1 MGKNRNKKK
10 LALKKETV
18 RQLDTM
24 SEDQLRRAA
33 GGLDF
38 AAKTGLCIINNTI
51 GTIGGTVSL
60 ACIRTTTYTFGCEPS
75 GNC

>member
-1 MGKNRNKKK
+1 MGKNKNKKK

-33 GGLDF
+33 GGLD
-38 AAKTGLCIINNTI
+38 ALVVKTGACIINNTI
-51 GTIGGTVSL
+51 GGTVTL
-60 ACIRTTTYTFGCEPS
+60 VCIRTTTYTFGCEPS
-75 GNC
+75 GTC

>member
-1 MGKNRNKKK
+1 MGKNKNKKK

-33 GGLDF
+33 GGLDGF
-38 AAKTGLCIINNTI
+38 VAKTGQCMNNTLNP
-51 GTIGGTVSL
+51 IGGTITL
-60 ACIRTTTYTFGCEPS
+60 ACIRTTTYTFGCDPS
-75 GNC
+75 VGC